1 MLMTR
6 FQNAP
11 ASGSASQQAR
21 RQLQQA
27 DDLRRQG
34 QLDRAES
41 ICFELTRRY
50 PDYVAALHTL
60 GLVHLDRRNF
70 QRALDCLVRAEMLD
84 PGNGMIL
91 TALGLT
97 YMRLGAR
104 DMAARTLGQALASGF
119 DDATVFAS
127 LGELYRNDHD
137 YTRAEEAYRKA
148 LALDGGLESSKI
160 GLALCLSALG
170 RYTEAADV
178 LQDAFRRDHCSLSL
192 LDAIASLPQKSV
204 NIDLAAALDL

>member
-1 MLMTR
+1 MRQYDGPSDEMAAQSSTR
-6 FQNAP
+6 RRGISMVVTRTQNSPATAP
-11 ASGSASQQAR
+11 GARQQAR
-21 RQLQQA
+21 RQLEQA

-70 QRALDCLVRAEMLD
+70 QRALDCLVRAQMLD

-104 DMAARTLGQALASGF
+104 DMAARTLGQALAGESG
-119 DDATVFAS
+119 DASILAS
-127 LGELYRNDHD
+127 LGE
-137 YTRAEEAYRKA
+137 
-148 LALDGGLESSKI
+148 
-160 GLALCLSALG
+160 
-170 RYTEAADV
+170 
-178 LQDAFRRDHCSLSL
+178 
-192 LDAIASLPQKSV
+192 
-204 NIDLAAALDL
+204 